1 MQEPRISKIHVEPR
15 FIHQQTFLQ
24 RQLHARAWLS
34 TEDLAVDRRSAFAHT
49 GIRLKPGGK
58 AGSMD
63 LTLSPGPKGREDF
76 FFFPSKRC
84 EISEPSSVCMEPQT
98 DQIRRAL

>member
-76 FFFPSKRC
+76 FFSF
-84 EISEPSSVCMEPQT
+84 
-98 DQIRRAL
+98 